1 MRKPILAEAGKHP
14 PPSRL
19 MRPPDPIEAARLAAA
34 RRGDQ
39 QEFSG
44 LTEPYRHELQVHCY
58 RILGSFH
65 DAEDLVQET
74 LLRAWRRLDTYQG
87 RASFRAW
94 LYKIAT
100 NACLDKLDRRRTQ
113 RSLPPG
119 VRQASDPH
127 APIEPPILEP
137 IWLEPFPDEWLSEAM
152 VDPEGRYTLVESVSF
167 AFLAALQ
174 ILPPRQR
181 AALILSDVL
190 DWSAREIAELL
201 GLTISATNSALHRAR
216 ATLNKQYHGR
226 EPEKLS
232 PARVD
237 RQTRLLLDR
246 FMRAWERADVD
257 GLVALLKEGA
267 TFAMPPSPAWYR
279 GPASIGAFTRAT
291 VFADDGMFSGQ
302 ASGRWR
308 LLPTRA
314 NGRPA
319 FAVYQR
325 GAGTDYQAFG
335 LHVLTLEA
343 GQIVEIISFIDPS
356 LPTRFGL
363 PPTLT
368 S

>member
-1 MRKPILAEAGKHP
+1 MRKPILIEAGKRP
-14 PPSRL
+14 PQSRL

-113 RSLPPG
+113 RALPPG
-119 VRQASDPH
+119 VHQASDPH
-127 APIEPPILEP
+127 APIEPPTLEP

-201 GLTISATNSALHRAR
+201 GLT
-216 ATLNKQYHGR
+216 
-226 EPEKLS
+226 
-232 PARVD
+232 
-237 RQTRLLLDR
+237 
-246 FMRAWERADVD
+246 
-257 GLVALLKEGA
+257 
-267 TFAMPPSPAWYR
+267 
-279 GPASIGAFTRAT
+279 
-291 VFADDGMFSGQ
+291 
-302 ASGRWR
+302 
-308 LLPTRA
+308 
-314 NGRPA
+314 
-319 FAVYQR
+319 
-325 GAGTDYQAFG
+325 
-335 LHVLTLEA
+335 
-343 GQIVEIISFIDPS
+343 
-356 LPTRFGL
+356 
-363 PPTLT
+363 
-368 S
+368 